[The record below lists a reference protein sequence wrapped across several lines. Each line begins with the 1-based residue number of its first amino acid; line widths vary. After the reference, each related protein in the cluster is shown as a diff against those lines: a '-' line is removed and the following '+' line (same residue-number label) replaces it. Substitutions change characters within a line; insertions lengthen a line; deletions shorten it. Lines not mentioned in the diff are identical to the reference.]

1 MRLRLTLGSVLSLF
15 LSGIIAASPGG
26 LLPQWQEAFEVGSR
40 LSLYFNLYLAGLL
53 AGLTLSRL
61 TPARHPW
68 FSLAMALAGLGL
80 LGVASARS
88 FETILWAAFP
98 LGLGV
103 GAINLNGNSLPGELY
118 PERRMV
124 VLSQVNA
131 AFGLGAI
138 ATPFLVSL
146 FPWREVLVVFALT
159 ALAGALLVWR
169 APAGQVVRVAN
180 GHGVAGWMWL
190 LALATAMYAGLE
202 QGFATFSGAYFKE
215 LGYPTALAGA
225 LLSLYWVAFTVGHL
239 LLSYWVARDPL
250 RHLTWLVCGAAG
262 VALLYFLPPL
272 PLLFPLAGLLIG
284 PIFTTLMTLG
294 QERMGVSAVAYALYA
309 GAGGSTLIPALLAL
323 LPVTGVPWGL
333 LGASL
338 ALLTL
343 THSLRR
349 LDARLA
355 L

>member
-1 MRLRLTLGSVLSLF
+1 MRLRLTFGSALSLL

-26 LLPQWQEAFEVGSR
+26 LLPQWQEAFDVGSR

-61 TPARHPW
+61 TPLRHPW
-68 FSLAMALAGLGL
+68 FSLALVLAGLGL
-80 LGVASARS
+80 LLVASARS
-88 FETILWAAFP
+88 FDTILWAAFP

-103 GAINLNGNSLPGELY
+103 GAINLSGNSLPGDLF
-118 PERRMV
+118 PERRMI

-138 ATPFLVSL
+138 ATPFLVSI

-159 ALAGALLVWR
+159 AFAGALLVWR
-169 APAGQVVRVAN
+169 APAGHVLKVAN
-180 GHGVAGWMWL
+180 GRGAAGWMWL
-190 LALATAMYAGLE
+190 LAAAIAMYAGLE
-202 QGFATFSGAYFKE
+202 QGFATFSGAYLTK
-215 LGYPTALAGA
+215 LGYPTALAGT
-225 LLSLYWVAFTVGHL
+225 LLSLYWVAFTAGRL

-250 RHLTWLVCGAAG
+250 RHLTWLICGAVG

-284 PIFTTLMTLG
+284 PIFTTFMAMG
-294 QERMGVSAVAYALYA
+294 QGRMGVSAVAYVLYA
-309 GAGGSTLIPALLAL
+309 GASGSTLIPALFAL
-323 LPVTGVPWGL
+323 LPVTGIPWGL
-333 LGASL
+333 LLAGL

-343 THSLRR
+343 TQSLRR
-349 LDARLA
+349 YDARFA
-355 L
+355 V